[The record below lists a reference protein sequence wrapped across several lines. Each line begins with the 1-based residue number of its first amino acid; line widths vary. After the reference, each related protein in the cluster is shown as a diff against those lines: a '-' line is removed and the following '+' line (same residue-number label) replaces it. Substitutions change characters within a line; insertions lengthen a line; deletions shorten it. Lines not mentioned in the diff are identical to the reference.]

1 MPTNRHR
8 VAMPRLAAAAAGL
21 LLFLA
26 AGCGGKDPRPKY
38 SAPKLAASDAATL
51 KADSGFWI
59 GEVDGARIDE
69 PGMTVIGQPGNTVK
83 VAPGERKVAV
93 KRLGNSSLVQVGGP
107 SRSFSRFS
115 YAFEAGQT
123 YKVGAGGSFGRG
135 IKVTN
140 TRTGTQTVI
149 GG

>member
-1 MPTNRHR
+1 MPTIRHR
-8 VAMPRLAAAAAGL
+8 VAMPRLAAAAGL

-26 AGCGGKDPRPKY
+26 VGCGGKDSRPKY
-38 SAPKLAASDAATL
+38 SPPKLAASEAATL

-59 GEVDGARIDE
+59 SGVDGARIDE
-69 PGMTVIGQPGNTVK
+69 PGMSLLGQPGNTVK
-83 VAPGERKVAV
+83 VAPGERNIVV
-93 KRLGNSSLVQVGGP
+93 TRSGNSSIVQYGR
-107 SRSFSRFS
+107 SRDFSKFS
-115 YAFEAGQT
+115 YSFEAGET